1 MPDAHI
7 GYELLGL
14 TRGQWLSIAMLAI
27 GLVCL
32 VLWSRRD
39 VGPVGGWAEPP
50 AEPISWQEDEPED
63 RQVEQPHKRR
73 GGRGG
78 SGSKRGGKK

>member
-1 MPDAHI
+1 M
-7 GYELLGL
+7 
-14 TRGQWLSIAMLAI
+14 
-27 GLVCL
+27 
-32 VLWSRRD
+32 
-39 VGPVGGWAEPP
+39 GGWAEPP

-73 GGRGG
+73 GGSGG